1 MNLTSLK
8 FTNRDLLL
16 IIDVQN
22 DFVSGVLGTKR
33 AQALI
38 PDIAQFIRD
47 FPGKKIFTMVT
58 HQENYLSTQEGRNLP
73 IIHTVEGTHGWEL
86 IDEIKALV
94 TDEDIVFRKKA
105 FGSMDLACELIHHGS
120 DYDNIYVIGFDTIYC
135 VLSNV
140 VIVKAAAPEVP
151 IHVIASLCACASR
164 ETHKTALSVMKTLQ
178 VDIIDDD
185 VLDNLP
191 ANEGEA

>member
-47 FPGKKIFTMVT
+47 FTRRTTCPPRRGGTC
-58 HQENYLSTQEGRNLP
+58 LSSIPLREP
-73 IIHTVEGTHGWEL
+73 M
-86 IDEIKALV
+86 A
-94 TDEDIVFRKKA
+94 
-105 FGSMDLACELIHHGS
+105 GS
-120 DYDNIYVIGFDTIYC
+120 
-135 VLSNV
+135 
-140 VIVKAAAPEVP
+140 
-151 IHVIASLCACASR
+151 
-164 ETHKTALSVMKTLQ
+164 
-178 VDIIDDD
+178 
-185 VLDNLP
+185 
-191 ANEGEA
+191 

>member
-47 FPGKKIFTMVT
+47 FPGKKIFTMDT

-105 FGSMDLACELIHHGS
+105 FGSWTWHANSSITAVTTTTSTSSALTPSTASCP
-120 DYDNIYVIGFDTIYC
+120 T
-135 VLSNV
+135 LS
-140 VIVKAAAPEVP
+140 
-151 IHVIASLCACASR
+151 SSR
-164 ETHKTALSVMKTLQ
+164 LRPRKSPFM
-178 VDIIDDD
+178 
-185 VLDNLP
+185 
-191 ANEGEA
+191 